1 LARAYT
7 GRTKLVKFD
16 GCYHGHSD
24 SLLVKAG
31 SGVATLGLP
40 DSPGVPASFARETL
54 TAKYNDIES
63 VQRLF
68 SRAGKNIAA
77 VIVEPVCGNMGV
89 ILPQPNFLATLRRIT
104 RRYGALLIFDE
115 VITGFRAALGGA
127 QKLFGLSPDL
137 TCLGKVLGGGLPLA
151 AFGGRREIMDRLAPM
166 GPVYQAGT
174 LSGNPLAVVAGLA
187 TLKLL
192 CRPGTYAELAAKGQR
207 LEDGL
212 RITLNQYGIKGV
224 INRVGSMLTLFFGVD
239 RVDNPEDA
247 RRCDRKIFRRYF
259 HAMLSRGIYLPPAPF
274 EAMFVSLAHS
284 NSDLDRT
291 ISAFDAWARATVRG

>member
-1 LARAYT
+1 
-7 GRTKLVKFD
+7 
-16 GCYHGHSD
+16 
-24 SLLVKAG
+24 
-31 SGVATLGLP
+31 
-40 DSPGVPASFARETL
+40 
-54 TAKYNDIES
+54 
-63 VQRLF
+63 
-68 SRAGKNIAA
+68 
-77 VIVEPVCGNMGV
+77 
-89 ILPQPNFLATLRRIT
+89 
-104 RRYGALLIFDE
+104 
-115 VITGFRAALGGA
+115 
-127 QKLFGLSPDL
+127 
-137 TCLGKVLGGGLPLA
+137 
-151 AFGGRREIMDRLAPM
+151 MDRLAPL

-212 RITLNQYGIKGV
+212 RITLHQYGIKGV
-224 INRVGSMLTLFFGVD
+224 INRCGSMLTLFFGVD

-291 ISAFDAWARATVRG
+291 ISAFDAWARAKFRG